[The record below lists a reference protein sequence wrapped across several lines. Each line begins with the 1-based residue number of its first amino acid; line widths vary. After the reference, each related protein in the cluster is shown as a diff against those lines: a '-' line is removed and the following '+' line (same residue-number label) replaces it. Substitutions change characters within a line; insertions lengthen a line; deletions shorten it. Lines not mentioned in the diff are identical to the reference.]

1 MKIKWC
7 IELFL
12 ILIHTVEMEC
22 SSIPVRLHN
31 WLYYSHS
38 VSQILTQ
45 KSEYKSLY
53 FVFSDSNFYRHTA
66 QSLSSPVPSNI
77 FTLHLFV
84 SYYFS
89 AFSESDFLSCFSF
102 FLNYRSRVIP
112 ISIHRLFCPKCNPNA
127 IHRLDKI
134 YVKWGMNRKRVSEIW
149 LLFKKVKNGWKS
161 KVPAWN
167 HWGIMFISGFI
178 SFHCYL

>member
-1 MKIKWC
+1 
-7 IELFL
+7 
-12 ILIHTVEMEC
+12 MEC

-31 WLYYSHS
+31 WFYYSCS
-38 VSQILTQ
+38 VSQISFTETRIQ
-45 KSEYKSLY
+45 I
-53 FVFSDSNFYRHTA
+53 FVFCIQWFQFLQAHRTI
-66 QSLSSPVPSNI
+66 SLLPCTFKHLYPTFICFLLFLCI
-77 FTLHLFV
+77 FRIWFSFLLF
-84 SYYFS
+84 
-89 AFSESDFLSCFSF
+89 F

-134 YVKWGMNRKRVSEIW
+134 YDKWGMNRKRVSEIW

-167 HWGIMFISGFI
+167 HWCIMFISGFI